1 MGEFRYWEVDSN
13 GKPVKSFGEIPSET
27 IDENTVRPALAQAW
41 RSFMDYNPDNGIL
54 AIATQLGEV
63 FEIFNLKDNTH
74 KVLYGPAGEPQYKTA
89 KDGTGVPTGI
99 MGFSDIKVT
108 NKYIYAVFQGIK
120 FDDKIAAIKQGKEP
134 ENGAKYIYVFDLEGN
149 PVRRYELDRRI
160 NSIDINEETNTIVAT
175 EVKSDDPIIEF
186 KI

>member
-1 MGEFRYWEVDSN
+1 MF
-13 GKPVKSFGEIPSET
+13 
-27 IDENTVRPALAQAW
+27 
-41 RSFMDYNPDNGIL
+41 
-54 AIATQLGEV
+54 
-63 FEIFNLKDNTH
+63 
-74 KVLYGPAGEPQYKTA
+74 YGPEGEPQYKPA
-89 KDGTGVPTGI
+89 NDGTGVPTGI

-108 NKYIYAVFQGIK
+108 SKYIYAVFQGIK

-175 EVKSDDPIIEF
+175 EAKSDDPIIEF